1 MKGEVVNSKAGGVV
15 SYSSILDGAEKFEY
29 GIKEEMKQ
37 KGIKVTIEDFTIP
50 KNVSLREDVSAF
62 ELMNRPLGWLK

>member
-1 MKGEVVNSKAGGVV
+1 VV

-37 KGIKVTIEDFTIP
+37 KGIKVTIEDFIIP
-50 KNVSLREDVSAF
+50 KNVQLREDVSAF
-62 ELMNRPLGWLK
+62 

>member
-1 MKGEVVNSKAGGVV
+1 MV

-37 KGIKVTIEDFTIP
+37 KGIKVTI
-50 KNVSLREDVSAF
+50 
-62 ELMNRPLGWLK
+62 

>member
-1 MKGEVVNSKAGGVV
+1 MNSKAGGVV

-37 KGIKVTIEDFTIP
+37 KGIKVTIEDFIIP
-50 KNVSLREDVSAF
+50 KNVELREDVSAF